1 MAGINELGPP
11 HTATSR
17 PSRGSQLLFS
27 SRRCCYRQ
35 RGKAVCCLAEQSWK
49 GSCKFLL
56 TCNRAAA
63 EIRPRIAPCFPRA
76 EGLQHPV
83 IPSPCWEQGGGCSEP
98 DPEIR
103 AVPWGP
109 KVAPGS
115 CQHPSEQ
122 PATSW
127 GSQRGWKQA
136 HDSVG
141 LIILLGGLAALT

>member
-1 MAGINELGPP
+1 MLPQGRGTAAPRHPQPLLGAG
-11 HTATSR
+11 
-17 PSRGSQLLFS
+17 
-27 SRRCCYRQ
+27 RRM
-35 RGKAVCCLAEQSWK
+35 L
-49 GSCKFLL
+49 
-56 TCNRAAA
+56 RA
-63 EIRPRIAPCFPRA
+63 R
-76 EGLQHPV
+76 
-83 IPSPCWEQGGGCSEP
+83 
-98 DPEIR
+98 PEIR